1 VRDYKQ
7 LQVWLKAHAL
17 VLDVYRVTA
26 KFPRSEQYGLTSQLR
41 RSAASIAA
49 NIAEGC
55 GRDTKADFG
64 RFLSIAGGSA
74 SEAEYHLLLAK
85 DLGILGSNLHEEL
98 DARVAE
104 IKKMLRGLRVAISN

>member
-1 VRDYKQ
+1 MRDYKQ

-64 RFLSIAGGSA
+64 RF
-74 SEAEYHLLLAK
+74 
-85 DLGILGSNLHEEL
+85 
-98 DARVAE
+98 
-104 IKKMLRGLRVAISN
+104 